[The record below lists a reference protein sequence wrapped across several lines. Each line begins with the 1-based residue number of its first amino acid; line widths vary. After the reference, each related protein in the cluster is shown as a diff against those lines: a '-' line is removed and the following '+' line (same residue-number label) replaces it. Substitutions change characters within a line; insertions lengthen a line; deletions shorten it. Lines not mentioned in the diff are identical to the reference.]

1 MTWTFSVTT
10 NDGNDKTIFVKTTRE
25 AIDNREFM
33 GGFRRFLQGVY
44 DDQPLDMV
52 EGQKVMVLKEFDEW
66 LKINVY

>member
-25 AIDNREFM
+25 AIDNREFI
-33 GGFRRFLQGVY
+33 GGFQRFLQVAY
-44 DDQPLDMV
+44 DDQPLDV
-52 EGQKVMVLKEFDEW
+52 VDGQKVMVLKEFDEW